1 MKYILLIIYSIIL
14 PIHSVKKNTPKLCMN
29 CKYFIQNNDFGT
41 FSKCSFF
48 INKESEIDFL
58 VNGIDKD
65 EYYYCYIARRIND
78 MCGKEG
84 KYYKAKIVKNK
95 DIK

>member
-1 MKYILLIIYSIIL
+1 
-14 PIHSVKKNTPKLCMN
+14 MN

-58 VNGIDKD
+58 VNGIDKE

>member
-14 PIHSVKKNTPKLCMN
+14 PIFSVKQITPKLCMN
-29 CKYFIQNNDFGT
+29 CKYFIQNNNFGI

-48 INKESEIDFL
+48 PNKQNEIIFL
-58 VNGIDKD
+58 VNGIDKE
-65 EYYYCYIARRIND
+65 EYSYCYTARKSVD

-84 KYYKAKIVKNK
+84 KMYKKKYIRKCLK
-95 DIK
+95 K